1 MSATNMGDAE
11 EEGWGGAEGG
21 GEVFERVCLVYLEC
35 VSMSLERFVTNVLC
49 RDMALVDEEN
59 GRVRS
64 YLAEDLFC
72 VIAREFDLGQL

>member
-1 MSATNMGDAE
+1 M
-11 EEGWGGAEGG
+11 
-21 GEVFERVCLVYLEC
+21 YLEC
-35 VSMSLERFVTNVLC
+35 VSMSLEKFVTNVLC

-72 VIAREFDLGQL
+72 TIAREVDLGEL